1 MTERVLITGGG
12 AGIGAA
18 VAERCREEGYQPIT
32 VDLRGGDITADLSDE
47 GQTRAALKEALAD
60 GPIHRLV
67 NNVGAIDVA
76 AVEDVT
82 LEQLDRAVR
91 INLQSGILATQALVP
106 GMKER
111 GFGRIVN
118 IASRVVLGKEG
129 RTTYSATKAGIVGA
143 TRTWALELGR
153 HGITVN
159 AIGPGPIRT
168 KLFDDANPPGAPAT
182 ERIINNIPV
191 QRVGEPEDIAHTVAY
206 FLDARGGF
214 TTGQMI
220 YVCGGRTVGNSA
232 I

>member
-18 VAERCREEGYQPIT
+18 IAARSREDGYET
-32 VDLRGGDITADLSDE
+32 VTIDLRGGDITADLSDATE
-47 GQTRAALKEALAD
+47 TREALAEALKG
-60 GPIHRLV
+60 GPIYRLV
-67 NNVGAIDVA
+67 NNVGTIDVA
-76 AVEDVT
+76 NIKDVT
-82 LEQLDRAVR
+82 LEQFDRVVR
-91 INLQSGILATQALVP
+91 INLYSGILAAQAVVP

-118 IASRVVLGKEG
+118 ISSRASLGKEG
-129 RTTYSATKAGIVGA
+129 RSTYSASKAGVIGM
-143 TRTWALELGR
+143 TRTWALELGA

-168 KLFDDANPPGAPAT
+168 ALFESANPPGAPST
-182 ERIINNIPV
+182 LQIIDSIPV
-191 QRVGEPEDIAHTVAY
+191 KRMGEPEDIAHSVSH

-214 TTGQMI
+214 VTGQVL
-220 YVCGGRTVGNSA
+220 YVCGGKTVGLVT